1 MTKFVAIKIHYDHR
15 KSLRPHLK
23 YSKVPTPQ
31 EYKEYLDLFREEGI
45 GGEGFHECLNFSV
58 RDGSPTKIYLPPTCI
73 PDNRF
78 SDEEMVF
85 FSFTYKGDKE
95 LPSSIVGVHAAA
107 KLKSV
112 DREAIERDDIESIEG
127 ADKFHYHAE
136 APSEFTTLITPP
148 IEYNFRDGLYTPK
161 YQFWGNGLRYISEE
175 HAENIINTALAGANS
190 RILRSKGAEA
200 IVIEREI
207 SVLEAIKSRYFSSPA
222 SKNSKAKQS
231 GSSFGGANSI
241 PDKELGYLGEKF
253 IYESELE
260 YVLKHGLPASDV
272 EWVSQSVPQS
282 PYDIKTVRVINKE
295 KHEHFIEVKSSRAVD
310 ESNIYLSSRQVQ
322 FFQENHDC
330 ATFKFVTFATRNEV
344 KSVRELDFIQLSK
357 EFELVPIKFK
367 LRHHSASEA

>member
-15 KSLRPHLK
+15 KSLKPHLK
-23 YSKVPTPQ
+23 YSKVPTPK

-73 PDNRF
+73 PDNKF

-107 KLKSV
+107 KLKSI
-112 DREAIERDDIESIEG
+112 DRQAIERDDIEQIEG
-127 ADKFHYHAE
+127 ADRLHYHAE

-175 HAENIINTALAGANS
+175 HAANIINAALVGANG
-190 RILRSKGAEA
+190 RILLSQGAEA
-200 IVIEREI
+200 IVIDREI
-207 SVLEAIKSRYFSSPA
+207 SVLEAIKARYFPSSTN
-222 SKNSKAKQS
+222 KKSKAKQS
-231 GSSFGGANSI
+231 SNAFGGAYSI

-260 YVLKHGLPASDV
+260 YALKHGLPASEV

-282 PYDIKTVRVINKE
+282 PYDIKTVRVINNE
-295 KHEHFIEVKSSRAVD
+295 KREHFIEVKSSRVVD

-322 FFQENHDC
+322 FFQENQGC
-330 ATFKFVTFATRNEV
+330 ATFKLVAFATRNEV
-344 KSVRELDFIQLSK
+344 RGVRELDFTQLSK
-357 EFELVPIKFK
+357 EFELVPVKFK
-367 LRHHSASEA
+367 LRHQVASKT